1 MTENQQRIWH
11 TVARIPSG
19 FVATYGQVAEFAGL
33 PGRARLV
40 GHVLS
45 RLPADTRLSWHRVIN
60 SRRRLSFPAGSSRYR
75 LQRRRLEA
83 EGVSFE
89 NDRIPQRYLWRIQ
102 EPAPQE
108 FAKGKIRYRRASG

>member
-1 MTENQQRIWH
+1 MTDNQQRIWH
-11 TVARIPSG
+11 IVARIPSG
-19 FVATYGQVAEFAGL
+19 SVTTYGQVAEFAGL

-45 RLPADTRLSWHRVIN
+45 RLPADTRLPWHRVIN
-60 SRRRLSFPAGSSRYR
+60 SRGRISFPAGSGRRR

-89 NDRIPQRYLWRIQ
+89 DDRIPRRHLWRV
-102 EPAPQE
+102 
-108 FAKGKIRYRRASG
+108 